1 MVAMVPVVVTP
12 PVVMAPMIMVAP
24 VAIVT
29 DAPRP
34 VIGPDHPAAAVRIII
49 GIIIIRVVGRAVEET
64 PVKVMVVR
72 EPSAA
77 EPGATKTM
85 ASALE
90 DRTAAKPAAMEY
102 GAAGSQA
109 ATMKYRTAAA
119 AMERCGPTM
128 KSAATVKAAATSA
141 TVETTTT
148 TTASAMSTTTADF
161 GRQSA
166 GDGFRRRGRARIDQR
181 QRLRALWNG

>member
-1 MVAMVPVVVTP
+1 
-12 PVVMAPMIMVAP
+12 
-24 VAIVT
+24 
-29 DAPRP
+29 
-34 VIGPDHPAAAVRIII
+34 
-49 GIIIIRVVGRAVEET
+49 
-64 PVKVMVVR
+64 MVVR
-72 EPSAA
+72 EPNAA

-85 ASALE
+85 ASAVE
-90 DRTAAKPAAMEY
+90 DRAAAKPAAMEY

-119 AMERCGPTM
+119 VERCGPTM
-128 KSAATVKAAATSA
+128 KSAATVKSATAVEASAAAMKAAATSA

>member
-1 MVAMVPVVVTP
+1 
-12 PVVMAPMIMVAP
+12 
-24 VAIVT
+24 
-29 DAPRP
+29 
-34 VIGPDHPAAAVRIII
+34 
-49 GIIIIRVVGRAVEET
+49 
-64 PVKVMVVR
+64 MVVR
-72 EPSAA
+72 EPNAA

-128 KSAATVKAAATSA
+128 KSAATVKSATAVEASAAAMKAAATSA